1 MIRKTLLAASVL
13 FFSFGALSCADEEE
27 RTTQPPPF
35 SNTKDLISLH
45 YDHAPDQ
52 DDGHS
57 AAADRSILETLYG
70 PEWIKA
76 HTVAVSG
83 AYGRNKR
90 FFLPESDAVM
100 DATWNDLGG
109 WLAAHTDRD
118 AVVSELAERWTK
130 TLEANGTVW
139 VKEGGQS
146 DLTADVIRRIEK
158 GSPQVNSAERIVV
171 VQHSQWN
178 EDHTGFLALRYT
190 KKHAVYIRIPDA
202 NAYFQVIGGD
212 ERFEQAA
219 RQHPRFGTAWE
230 AAFAYYDPAKLIDFS
245 DTGELLY
252 ILGFEPMSI
261 DEFRQRF
268 LAD

>member
-1 MIRKTLLAASVL
+1 MIRKTLLAAPIL
-13 FFSFGALSCADEEE
+13 FFSFWALSCADEED
-27 RTTQPPPF
+27 RDFQPPPF
-35 SNTKDLISLH
+35 SSASDLISLH

-70 PEWIKA
+70 TEWIKA

-90 FFLPESDAVM
+90 FFIPDSDAVM

-109 WLAAHTDRD
+109 WLAAHEQRE
-118 AVVSELAERWTK
+118 AVVDELARRWTATIEK
-130 TLEANGTVW
+130 GGRVW

-146 DLTADVIRRIEK
+146 DLTADVVKKIK
-158 GSPQVNSAERIVV
+158 NDSPAVNPAERVIV

-190 KKHAVYIRIPDA
+190 KKNAAYVRIPDA
-202 NAYFQVIGGD
+202 NPYLQVIGGD
-212 ERFEQAA
+212 EDFERAA
-219 RQHPRFGTAWE
+219 REHPRYGASWE

-245 DTGELLY
+245 DSGELLY
-252 ILGFEPMSI
+252 ILGYEPMGL